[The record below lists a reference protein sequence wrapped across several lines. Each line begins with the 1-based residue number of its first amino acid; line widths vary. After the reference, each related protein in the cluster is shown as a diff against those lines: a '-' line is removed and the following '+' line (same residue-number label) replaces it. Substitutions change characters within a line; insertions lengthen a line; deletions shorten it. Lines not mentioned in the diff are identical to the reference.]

1 MHAVTILQ
9 DTMSSMVYRLWYIVY
24 GTWYMALPARDR
36 SGSGGEG
43 SSRGMH
49 LHGISGSRSAW
60 TLAGHGHW
68 QGRARHGRARH
79 GTTSQVKARQGKASQ
94 GKARQG
100 KARQSKARIAHKR
113 TAELDC
119 TSTYSSNSCRATPA
133 AKVAA
138 RHAVTATGR
147 EKERGEVS

>member
-1 MHAVTILQ
+1 
-9 DTMSSMVYRLWYIVY
+9 MVH
-24 GTWYMALPARDR
+24 GTWRYQ
-36 SGSGGEG
+36 
-43 SSRGMH
+43 RGT
-49 LHGISGSRSAW
+49 GQGQ
-60 TLAGHGHW
+60 AGRVAHEACIYTVFLGQGAHGHW
-68 QGRARHGRARH
+68 QGMDTGRAGQGTAWQ
-79 GTTSQVKARQGKASQ
+79 GTTRHDKARQGKARQ
-94 GKARQG
+94 GKARQGKARQVKARQG

>member
-1 MHAVTILQ
+1 MRAVTILQ

-60 TLAGHGHW
+60 TLAGQGTAW
-68 QGRARHGRARH
+68 QG
-79 GTTSQVKARQGKASQ
+79 TTRQ

-100 KARQSKARIAHKR
+100 KARQGKSSQGKAWQRKAKQGKDS
-113 TAELDC
+113 AQA
-119 TSTYSSNSCRATPA
+119 NSGA
-133 AKVAA
+133 
-138 RHAVTATGR
+138 
-147 EKERGEVS
+147 

>member
-1 MHAVTILQ
+1 M
-9 DTMSSMVYRLWYIVY
+9 DTGR
-24 GTWYMALPARDR
+24 
-36 SGSGGEG
+36 
-43 SSRGMH
+43 
-49 LHGISGSRSAW
+49 
-60 TLAGHGHW
+60 AGHGMAGHD
-68 QGRARHGRARH
+68 
-79 GTTSQVKARQGKASQ
+79 TARQGKARQ

-100 KARQSKARIAHKR
+100 KARQSKARIAHKQ

-147 EKERGEVS
+147 EKEREEVS

>member
-1 MHAVTILQ
+1 MRAVTILQ

-36 SGSGGEG
+36 SGAGGEG

-68 QGRARHGRARH
+68 QGRAGHGMAGH
-79 GTTSQVKARQGKASQ
+79 DT
-94 GKARQG
+94 ARQG
-100 KARQSKARIAHKR
+100 KARQSKARIAHKQ

-147 EKERGEVS
+147 EKEREEVS

>member
-1 MHAVTILQ
+1 MRAVTILQ

-68 QGRARHGRARH
+68 QGRAGHGMAGHDTARQ
-79 GTTSQVKARQGKASQ
+79 GKTRQGKARQGKARQGKASQ
-94 GKARQG
+94 GKARQ
-100 KARQSKARIAHKR
+100 SKAKQGKDSAQ
-113 TAELDC
+113 A
-119 TSTYSSNSCRATPA
+119 NSGA
-133 AKVAA
+133 
-138 RHAVTATGR
+138 
-147 EKERGEVS
+147 

>member
-1 MHAVTILQ
+1 
-9 DTMSSMVYRLWYIVY
+9 MVH
-24 GTWYMALPARDR
+24 GTWRYQ
-36 SGSGGEG
+36 
-43 SSRGMH
+43 RGI
-49 LHGISGSRSAW
+49 GQGQ
-60 TLAGHGHW
+60 AGRVAHEACIYTVFLGQEAHGHW

-79 GTTSQVKARQGKASQ
+79 DKARQGKARQGKASQ
-94 GKARQG
+94 VKARHG
-100 KARQSKARIAHKR
+100 NARQSKARIAHKR